1 MGKLDRKVI
10 QRKDQLL
17 IAIPAAVRDHLGL
30 VGGGRAWWHWGTKG
44 RAALTATGRLRG
56 GRPRADEE
64 CPSCGKYRAELE
76 RLRRE
81 LREGESAMPGQFW
94 RQGYARALGDV
105 GNVKA
110 DLELALVLLKELVGR
125 GRHRAA
131 PGAAPRPRRASRPAP
146 PAVEVV
152 DAPVL
157 SVEEARDQ
165 IEAAARRFGPGIGFG
180 LPPDVVAVEIPPPD
194 PDPSSP

>member
-17 IAIPAAVRDHLGL
+17 IAIPAVVRDHLGL

-44 RAALTATGRLRG
+44 HATLTATGRLRG

-81 LREGESAMPGQFW
+81 LREGESAVPGQFW

-105 GNVKA
+105 GNVKT
-110 DLELALVLLKELVGR
+110 DLEVALVLLKELVNR
-125 GRHRAA
+125 GRRERP
-131 PGAAPRPRRASRPAP
+131 PGVAPRARRASRSAA

-152 DAPVL
+152 VAPVL
-157 SVEEARDQ
+157 TVEEARDQ
-165 IEAAARRFGPGIGFG
+165 IEAAARRFGPGIGFA
-180 LPPDVVAVEIPPPD
+180 LPPGVVAVDVPEPD
-194 PDPSSP
+194 